1 MTDCT
6 ECVGFPCAVLL
17 AFVHDSR
24 HRERLPLMLNL
35 QRRRRLGRARW
46 LAEER
51 RFWRRTESALQWAR
65 LQRVLAEKW
74 ACLEEIRRQV
84 GEITSEVEQAR
95 QDLSVAA
102 PTQRISSRA

>member
-6 ECVGFPCAVLL
+6 DCIGFPCAALL
-17 AFVHDSR
+17 TFVHDSR
-24 HRERLPLMLNL
+24 HQERLPLMLNL

-51 RFWRRTESALQWAR
+51 RFWQRTESALQWAR

-84 GEITSEVEQAR
+84 GEITSEVEQAT
-95 QDLSVAA
+95 QDRSVAVPA
-102 PTQRISSRA
+102 QRISSQA

>member
-1 MTDCT
+1 MTDCAD
-6 ECVGFPCAVLL
+6 CIGFPCAALL

-51 RFWRRTESALQWAR
+51 RFWKGTESAVQWAG
-65 LQRVLAEKW
+65 LQRALAEKW
-74 ACLEEIRRQV
+74 AHLEEIRRQV
-84 GEITSEVEQAR
+84 CEITGEVEQAMQGR
-95 QDLSVAA
+95 SIAV
-102 PTQRISSRA
+102 PVERIHSQV